1 MSPQKKYDAKKLRF
15 KERIQ
20 INNSRKS
27 YNHSIQHCVFTSR
40 DSEIVLAAEV
50 AASLSLGVGVGRDEQ
65 RREGEEHEDDAAG
78 ERDAAYRDARCD
90 QAAAEHRAASAQ
102 EVAGQAAHQHTPHA
116 LRIETRAA
124 HAYKA
129 WIKRTR
135 VLLEADVQLLRTFG
149 RVFPLLLRVMHCVG
163 ERVELGT

>member
-1 MSPQKKYDAKKLRF
+1 MPEKYYKSIYSALCIHLWGLRDCTRSGGSCS
-15 KERIQ
+15 K
-20 INNSRKS
+20 
-27 YNHSIQHCVFTSR
+27 
-40 DSEIVLAAEV
+40 
-50 AASLSLGVGVGRDEQ
+50 SLSLGVGVGRDEQ